1 MKVIKYNTTTTKDLV
16 DIDDQTIVNDFIDE
30 YFYYD
35 DNDWEDDDEILL
47 SDDWDGFWEDYEEVT
62 EEDKKRISK
71 LVNEEIQKRL
81 SQNKKEQ
88 EDVLKDRASIINF
101 FDDIFYYNGKPDEI
115 SSLSYEE
122 IIDLIIKNGN
132 K

>member
-1 MKVIKYNTTTTKDLV
+1 MKAIKYNTTVVKDLV

-30 YFYYD
+30 YFYD
-35 DNDWEDDDEILL
+35 DYNDWEDDDEMLL
-47 SDDWDGFWEDYEEVT
+47 SDDWDGFWEEYEEVT
-62 EEDKKRISK
+62 DEDKKRISK
-71 LVNEEIQKRL
+71 LTNESIQRRL

-101 FDDIFYYNGKPDEI
+101 FDDIFYSDKPDEI

>member
-1 MKVIKYNTTTTKDLV
+1 MKAVKYNTTVVKSLV
-16 DIDDQTIVNDFIDE
+16 DINDQTIVDDFMDE

-35 DNDWEDDDEILL
+35 EDWEDDDEILL
-47 SDDWDGFWEDYEEVT
+47 SDDWDGFWEQYEEVT
-62 EEDKKRISK
+62 DEDKKRISK
-71 LVNEEIQKRL
+71 LVNKEIQYRV
-81 SQNKKEQ
+81 SQNRKEQ
-88 EDVLKDRASIINF
+88 EDVLKDRNSIINF
-101 FDDIFYYNGKPDEI
+101 FDDIFYSDKPDEI

>member
-1 MKVIKYNTTTTKDLV
+1 MKAIKYNTTTTKDLV

-30 YFYYD
+30 YFYD
-35 DNDWEDDDEILL
+35 DEDWEDDDEMLL

-62 EEDKKRISK
+62 DEDKKRISK
-71 LVNEEIQKRL
+71 LVNEEIQYRL

-88 EDVLKDRASIINF
+88 EDVFKDRNSIINF
-101 FDDIFYYNGKPDEI
+101 FDDIFYSDKPDEI

>member
-1 MKVIKYNTTTTKDLV
+1 MKAIKYNTTVVKDLV

-30 YFYYD
+30 YFYD
-35 DNDWEDDDEILL
+35 DYNDWEDDDEMLL
-47 SDDWDGFWEDYEEVT
+47 SDDWDGFWEEYEEVT
-62 EEDKKRISK
+62 DEDKKRISK
-71 LVNEEIQKRL
+71 LTNESIQRRL

-88 EDVLKDRASIINF
+88 EDVFKDRASIINF
-101 FDDIFYYNGKPDEI
+101 FDDIFYSDKPDEI

>member
-1 MKVIKYNTTTTKDLV
+1 MKAIKYNTTVVKSLE
-16 DIDDQTIVNDFIDE
+16 DIDDQTIVDDFMDE

-35 DNDWEDDDEILL
+35 EDWEDDDEILL
-47 SDDWDGFWEDYEEVT
+47 SDDWDGFWEEYEEVT
-62 EEDKKRISK
+62 DEDKKRISK
-71 LVNEEIQKRL
+71 LVNEEIQYRV
-81 SQNKKEQ
+81 SQNRKEQ

-101 FDDIFYYNGKPDEI
+101 FDDIFYSDKPDEI

>member
-1 MKVIKYNTTTTKDLV
+1 MKTVKYNTTVVKSLV
-16 DIDDQTIVNDFIDE
+16 DIDDETIVNNFIDE

-35 DNDWEDDDEILL
+35 DYDWEDNDDILL
-47 SDDWDGFWEDYEEVT
+47 SDDWDGFWEEYEEVT
-62 EEDKKRISK
+62 DEDKERISK
-71 LVNEEIQKRL
+71 LANKEIQKRL
-81 SQNKKEQ
+81 LQNRKNQ
-88 EDVLKDRASIINF
+88 EDVLKDRKSIINF
-101 FDDIFYYNGKPDEI
+101 FDNIFYNDKPEEI

>member
-1 MKVIKYNTTTTKDLV
+1 MKVVKYDTKVVKTLV

-30 YFYYD
+30 YFYD
-35 DNDWEDDDEILL
+35 DEDWESDDEILL

-71 LVNEEIQKRL
+71 LVNESIQRRL
-81 SQNKKEQ
+81 SQLKKEQ

-101 FDDIFYYNGKPDEI
+101 FDDIFYDNKPDEI

>member
-1 MKVIKYNTTTTKDLV
+1 MKVIKYNTTVVKDLV
-16 DIDDQTIVNDFIDE
+16 DIDDQTIVDDFMDE

-35 DNDWEDDDEILL
+35 EDWEDDDEILL

-71 LVNEEIQKRL
+71 LVNESIQRRL
-81 SQNKKEQ
+81 SQLKKEQ
-88 EDVLKDRASIINF
+88 EEVFKDRASIINF
-101 FDDIFYYNGKPDEI
+101 FDDIFYDSKPDEI

>member
-1 MKVIKYNTTTTKDLV
+1 MKAVKYNTTVVKSLV
-16 DIDDQTIVNDFIDE
+16 DIDDQTIVDDFMDE

-35 DNDWEDDDEILL
+35 EDWKDDDEILL
-47 SDDWDGFWEDYEEVT
+47 SDDWDGFWEQYEEVT
-62 EEDKKRISK
+62 DEDKKRISK
-71 LVNEEIQKRL
+71 LINEEIQYRV
-81 SQNKKEQ
+81 SQNRKEQ
-88 EDVLKDRASIINF
+88 EEVLKDRNSIINF
-101 FDDIFYYNGKPDEI
+101 FDNIFYSDKPDEI

>member
-1 MKVIKYNTTTTKDLV
+1 MKAVKYNTTVVKSLV
-16 DIDDQTIVNDFIDE
+16 DIDDQTIVDDFMDE

-35 DNDWEDDDEILL
+35 EDWEDDDEILL
-47 SDDWDGFWEDYEEVT
+47 SDDWDGFWEQYEEVT
-62 EEDKKRISK
+62 DEDKKRISK
-71 LVNEEIQKRL
+71 LVNKEIQYRV
-81 SQNKKEQ
+81 SQNRKEQ

-101 FDDIFYYNGKPDEI
+101 FDDIFYSDKPDEI

>member
-1 MKVIKYNTTTTKDLV
+1 MKAVKYNTTVVKSLV
-16 DIDDQTIVNDFIDE
+16 DIDDQTIVDDFMDE

-35 DNDWEDDDEILL
+35 EDWEDDDEILL
-47 SDDWDGFWEDYEEVT
+47 SDDWDGFWEQYEEVT
-62 EEDKKRISK
+62 DEDKKRISK
-71 LVNEEIQKRL
+71 LVNEEIQYRV
-81 SQNKKEQ
+81 SQNRKEQ
-88 EDVLKDRASIINF
+88 EDVFKDRNSIINF
-101 FDDIFYYNGKPDEI
+101 FDDIFYSDKPDEI

>member
-1 MKVIKYNTTTTKDLV
+1 MKTIKYNTTVVKDLV
-16 DIDDQTIVNDFIDE
+16 DVDDQTVVNDFIDE
-30 YFYYD
+30 YFYD
-35 DNDWEDDDEILL
+35 DEDWEDDDEILL
-47 SDDWDGFWEDYEEVT
+47 SDWDSFWEQYEEVT
-62 EEDKKRISK
+62 DEDKKRISK
-71 LVNEEIQKRL
+71 LVNESIQRRL

-88 EDVLKDRASIINF
+88 ENVLKDRKSIINF
-101 FDDIFYYNGKPDEI
+101 FDDIFYDSKPDEI

>member
-1 MKVIKYNTTTTKDLV
+1 MKTIKYDTKVVKSLV
-16 DIDDQTIVNDFIDE
+16 DIDDQTVVNDFIDE
-30 YFYYD
+30 YFYND
-35 DNDWEDDDEILL
+35 EDWEDDDEILL
-47 SDDWDGFWEDYEEVT
+47 SDDWGGFWEDYEEVT
-62 EEDKKRISK
+62 DEDKKRISK
-71 LVNEEIQKRL
+71 LVNESIQKQL
-81 SQNKKEQ
+81 SQLKKEQ

-101 FDDIFYYNGKPDEI
+101 FDDIFYSDKPDEI

>member
-1 MKVIKYNTTTTKDLV
+1 MKVIKYDTKVIKTLV
-16 DIDDQTIVNDFIDE
+16 DIDDKTIVDDFIDE

-35 DNDWEDDDEILL
+35 EDWEDDDEILL
-47 SDDWDGFWEDYEEVT
+47 SDDWDGFWEQYEEVT
-62 EEDKKRISK
+62 DEDKKRISK
-71 LVNEEIQKRL
+71 LVNEEIQYRL

-101 FDDIFYYNGKPDEI
+101 FDDIFYSDKPDEI

>member
-1 MKVIKYNTTTTKDLV
+1 MKVIKYDTKVIKTLV
-16 DIDDQTIVNDFIDE
+16 DIDDKTIVDDFMDE

-35 DNDWEDDDEILL
+35 EDWEDDDEILL
-47 SDDWDGFWEDYEEVT
+47 SDDWDGFWEQYEEVT
-62 EEDKKRISK
+62 DEDKKRISK
-71 LVNEEIQKRL
+71 LVNEEIQYRL

-88 EDVLKDRASIINF
+88 EDVFKDRASIIEF
-101 FDDIFYYNGKPDEI
+101 FDDIFYSDQPGEI

>member
-1 MKVIKYNTTTTKDLV
+1 MKAIKYNTTVVKDLV

-30 YFYYD
+30 YFYD
-35 DNDWEDDDEILL
+35 DYNDWEDDDEMLL
-47 SDDWDGFWEDYEEVT
+47 SDDWDGFWEEYEEVT
-62 EEDKKRISK
+62 DEDKKRISK
-71 LVNEEIQKRL
+71 LTNESIQRRL

-101 FDDIFYYNGKPDEI
+101 FDDIFYSDKPDEI
-115 SSLSYEE
+115 SSLSNEE

>member
-1 MKVIKYNTTTTKDLV
+1 MKVIKYDTKVIKTLV
-16 DIDDQTIVNDFIDE
+16 DIDDKTIVDDFMDE

-35 DNDWEDDDEILL
+35 EDWEDDDEILL
-47 SDDWDGFWEDYEEVT
+47 SDDWDGFWEQYEEVT
-62 EEDKKRISK
+62 DEDKKRISK
-71 LVNEEIQKRL
+71 LVNEEIQYRV
-81 SQNKKEQ
+81 SQNRKEQ

-101 FDDIFYYNGKPDEI
+101 FDDIFYSDKPDEI

>member
-1 MKVIKYNTTTTKDLV
+1 MKAVKYNTTVVKSLV
-16 DIDDQTIVNDFIDE
+16 DIDDQTIVDDFMDE

-35 DNDWEDDDEILL
+35 EDWEDDDEILL
-47 SDDWDGFWEDYEEVT
+47 SDDWDGFWEQYEEVT
-62 EEDKKRISK
+62 DEDKKRISK
-71 LVNEEIQKRL
+71 LVNKEIQYRV

-101 FDDIFYYNGKPDEI
+101 FDDIFYSDKPDEI

>member
-1 MKVIKYNTTTTKDLV
+1 MKAVKYNTTVVKSLV
-16 DIDDQTIVNDFIDE
+16 DIDDQTIVDDFMDE

-35 DNDWEDDDEILL
+35 EDWEDDDEILL
-47 SDDWDGFWEDYEEVT
+47 SDDWDGFWEQYEEVT
-62 EEDKKRISK
+62 DEDKKRISK
-71 LVNEEIQKRL
+71 LVNEEIQYRL

-88 EDVLKDRASIINF
+88 EDVRKDRASIINF
-101 FDDIFYYNGKPDEI
+101 FDDIFYSDKPDEI

>member
-1 MKVIKYNTTTTKDLV
+1 MKVIKYNTTVVKSLV
-16 DIDDQTIVNDFIDE
+16 DIDDETIVNDFIDE

-35 DNDWEDDDEILL
+35 DYDWEDNDDILL
-47 SDDWDGFWEDYEEVT
+47 SDDWDGFWEEYEEVT
-62 EEDKKRISK
+62 DEDKERISK
-71 LVNEEIQKRL
+71 LANKEIQKRL
-81 SQNKKEQ
+81 LQNRKNQ
-88 EDVLKDRASIINF
+88 EDVLKDRKSIINF
-101 FDDIFYYNGKPDEI
+101 FDNIFYNDKPEEI

>member
-1 MKVIKYNTTTTKDLV
+1 MKAVKYNTTVVKSLV
-16 DIDDQTIVNDFIDE
+16 DIDDQTIVDDFMDE

-35 DNDWEDDDEILL
+35 EDWEDDDEILL
-47 SDDWDGFWEDYEEVT
+47 SDDWDGFWEQYEEVT
-62 EEDKKRISK
+62 DEDKKRISK
-71 LVNEEIQKRL
+71 LVNEEIQYRV
-81 SQNKKEQ
+81 SQNRKEQ

-101 FDDIFYYNGKPDEI
+101 FDDIFYSDKPDEI

>member
-1 MKVIKYNTTTTKDLV
+1 MKAVKYNTTVVKSLV
-16 DIDDQTIVNDFIDE
+16 DIDDQTIVDDFMDE

-35 DNDWEDDDEILL
+35 EDWEDDDEILL
-47 SDDWDGFWEDYEEVT
+47 SDDWDGFWEQYEEVT
-62 EEDKKRISK
+62 DEDKKRISK
-71 LVNEEIQKRL
+71 LVNEEIQYRL

-101 FDDIFYYNGKPDEI
+101 FDDIFYSDKPDEI

>member
-1 MKVIKYNTTTTKDLV
+1 MKVIKYDTKVIKTLV
-16 DIDDQTIVNDFIDE
+16 DIDDKTIVDDFMDE

-35 DNDWEDDDEILL
+35 EDWEDDDEILL
-47 SDDWDGFWEDYEEVT
+47 SDDWDGFWEQYEEVT
-62 EEDKKRISK
+62 DEDKKRISK
-71 LVNEEIQKRL
+71 LVNEEIQYRI

-101 FDDIFYYNGKPDEI
+101 FDDIFYSDKPDEI

>member
-1 MKVIKYNTTTTKDLV
+1 MKAVKYNTTVVKSLV
-16 DIDDQTIVNDFIDE
+16 DIDDQTIVDDFMDE

-35 DNDWEDDDEILL
+35 EDWEDDNEILL
-47 SDDWDGFWEDYEEVT
+47 SDDWDGFWEQYEEVT
-62 EEDKKRISK
+62 DEDKKRISK
-71 LVNEEIQKRL
+71 LVNEEIQYRV
-81 SQNKKEQ
+81 SQNRKEQ

-101 FDDIFYYNGKPDEI
+101 FDDIFYSDKPDEI

>member
-1 MKVIKYNTTTTKDLV
+1 MKAIKYNTTVVKSLE

-30 YFYYD
+30 YFYND
-35 DNDWEDDDEILL
+35 GDWEDDDEMLL
-47 SDDWDGFWEDYEEVT
+47 SDDWDGFWEDYGEVT
-62 EEDKKRISK
+62 DEDKKRISK
-71 LVNEEIQKRL
+71 LVNEEIQYRV

-88 EDVLKDRASIINF
+88 EDVLKDRKSIINF
-101 FDDIFYYNGKPDEI
+101 FDDIFYSDKPDEI

>member
-1 MKVIKYNTTTTKDLV
+1 MKAIKYNTTVVKSLV

-35 DNDWEDDDEILL
+35 DNDWEDDANILL
-47 SDDWDGFWEDYEEVT
+47 SDDWNGFWEQYEEVT
-62 EEDKKRISK
+62 DEDKKRISK
-71 LVNEEIQKRL
+71 LVNEEIQYRL

-88 EDVLKDRASIINF
+88 EDVLKDRKSIINF
-101 FDDIFYYNGKPDEI
+101 FDDIFYDSKPDEI

>member
-1 MKVIKYNTTTTKDLV
+1 MKAIKYNTTVVKDLV

-30 YFYYD
+30 YFFD
-35 DNDWEDDDEILL
+35 DEDWEDDDEMLL
-47 SDDWDGFWEDYEEVT
+47 SDDWDGFWEEYEEVT
-62 EEDKKRISK
+62 DEDKKRISK
-71 LVNEEIQKRL
+71 LVNESIQRRL

-88 EDVLKDRASIINF
+88 ENVLKDRASIINF
-101 FDDIFYYNGKPDEI
+101 FDDIFYDSKPDEI

-122 IIDLIIKNGN
+122 IVDLIIKNGN